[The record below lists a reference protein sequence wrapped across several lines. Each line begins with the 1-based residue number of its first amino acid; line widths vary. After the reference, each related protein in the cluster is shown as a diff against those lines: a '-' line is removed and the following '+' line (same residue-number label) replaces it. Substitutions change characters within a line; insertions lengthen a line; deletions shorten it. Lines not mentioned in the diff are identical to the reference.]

1 MLPKQVGEQYTGA
14 HCSQTCNIDLYQRQ
28 IRNINPLTNR
38 QYDHSVLLGKNGGNP
53 QSRTVTGSQGN
64 MGLSVS
70 QWNNGYSR
78 VLTKQSEYSGR
89 LAIQKS
95 QRFKRLEIEPQN
107 IFSDCENH
115 RNTSN
120 ISICYPT
127 EPSFTKIHVLASG
140 PRELCSRFLS
150 ALLEKPLWVCILL
163 NRKGTCQSKE
173 GPVSSYLNTC
183 MANSAMVC
191 SITRNFG
198 STSHS
203 FTQSDHI
210 ITRSL
215 GTKAPTLITDSRR
228 SGSVS
233 NYQSAW
239 RKWASWC
246 CEREV
251 NPFASNIIEILNFL
265 AFLYEKGYE
274 YSSINSHRSAI
285 SAYHVH
291 MYNNPIGQ
299 HLRVC
304 TLMTGIFNNHPLKPR
319 YTLVWDIEKV
329 LNYLSKLPYNLNL
342 PIRVLSHRLVLLL
355 SLTSA
360 SRVSEIC

>member
-1 MLPKQVGEQYTGA
+1 
-14 HCSQTCNIDLYQRQ
+14 
-28 IRNINPLTNR
+28 
-38 QYDHSVLLGKNGGNP
+38 
-53 QSRTVTGSQGN
+53 
-64 MGLSVS
+64 MGLSVR
-70 QWNNGYSR
+70 QWNSSYTR
-78 VLTKQSEYSGR
+78 VLTKHSKYSGR

-95 QRFKRLEIEPQN
+95 QRFERLEIEHQN
-107 IFSDCENH
+107 ILSDCENH

-120 ISICYPT
+120 RPICFLT
-127 EPSFTKIHVLASG
+127 EPSVTKIHVLASG
-140 PRELCSRFLS
+140 PRQLCSRFPS
-150 ALLEKPLWVCILL
+150 ALLENPLRVCIPSILL
-163 NRKGTCQSKE
+163 DRKGTCQSKE
-173 GPVSSYLNTC
+173 GPVSSSYRNTC
-183 MANSAMVC
+183 MANAAMVR
-191 SITRNFG
+191 SITRNIS
-198 STSHS
+198 STSHNC
-203 FTQSDHI
+203 TQSDHTV
-210 ITRSL
+210 TRFSRA
-215 GTKAPTLITDSRR
+215 KAPFAGRQPATVGGMEAFRKALEGERVSKRAATLMTNSRR
-228 SGSVS
+228 SGSIS
-233 NYQSAW
+233 NYQSDW

-251 NPFASNIIEILNFL
+251 NPFTSNIIEILNFL